1 MKNRRKNVFH
11 SVFILFFHF
20 ASLFIRFS
28 FNFHFFIP
36 LNTIPKNGMPW
47 CILLNGFYYGI
58 FRMKCNKELKLWKK
72 RMKIGWKRIEKDEYN
87 SFSSF
92 FIIFS
97 SYYYFVEWRGPFVSY
112 ERKNV
117 NTVSVWYI
125 CISIGILLV
134 PFFQKNEMWFF
145 SFWGQYYKTTYS
157 SNLGIF
163 VISYSACSWQAF
175 PA

>member
-1 MKNRRKNVFH
+1 MKNRRKNVLQ

-20 ASLFIRFS
+20 ASLLIRFS

-87 SFSSF
+87 SFSSL

-97 SYYYFVEWRGPFVSY
+97 SLLLFRGMERPVCKLWRKKCEYSLCVIYLYFHRGSVSSFFPKNK
-112 ERKNV
+112 KNV
-117 NTVSVWYI
+117 M
-125 CISIGILLV
+125 C
-134 PFFQKNEMWFF
+134 FF
-145 SFWGQYYKTTYS
+145 SLWGQCFKTTHG

-163 VISYSACSWQAF
+163 VIS
-175 PA
+175 